1 MSKITCTKARY
12 FAERYIK
19 GEVSD
24 KLKEEILEHITD
36 CDECFQY
43 YMDLAKTMRRNLDL
57 DAFTISNA
65 ECDAMPKPANVVR
78 KNKSIVEICPYTTW
92 SDACRA
98 TDLTVMMQ
106 VKALRD
112 FFTETVDVNEG
123 ESEIFRNFGLYI
135 CRKICQRVDHL
146 EACFNL
152 DDTKEG
158 DNDK

>member
-1 MSKITCTKARY
+1 MSKITCTEARY
-12 FAERYIK
+12 FAERYIR
-19 GEVSD
+19 GEVSN
-24 KLKEEILEHITD
+24 KLKGEISEHIAV
-36 CDECFQY
+36 CDDCFQY
-43 YMDLAKTMRRNLDL
+43 YLDLAKAMRRNLDMGAFPIPNIES
-57 DAFTISNA
+57 DAA
-65 ECDAMPKPANVVR
+65 PKSANVVI
-78 KNKSIVEICPYTTW
+78 KNKSIVDMCPYTTW

-123 ESEIFRNFGLYI
+123 ESEMFRNFGLYI

-152 DDTKEG
+152 DDAKEG